1 MKKKMKNIL
10 LVLAAFGLI
19 LGMSGIA
26 MATDETANLT
36 VDATVTG
43 DCNMS
48 VTRNINF
55 GSFSVLDGNTHDDTA
70 TVSVAC
76 TNATTA
82 KIWSGTTRT
91 LTCTGTTLNFGLYE
105 DAAHANSLST
115 DGSGGTTID
124 VTGTG
129 SAQDKTI
136 YGRVPS
142 SGNEGVKA
150 GACIQGLMVLTITY

>member
-1 MKKKMKNIL
+1 MKKIL
-10 LVLAAFGLI
+10 LILAAFGLI

-36 VDATVTG
+36 VDATVTA

-48 VTRNINF
+48 VTKNLVF
-55 GSFSVLDGNTHDDTA
+55 GSFSVLDGITHDETA
-70 TVSVAC
+70 TVSIAC
-76 TNATTA
+76 TNDTTA
-82 KIWSGTTRT
+82 KIWSATTRE
-91 LTCTGTTLNFGLYE
+91 LTCTGTTLIFGLYE
-105 DAAHANSLST
+105 DAAHTNSLST
-115 DGSGGTTID
+115 NGSAAKTID

-142 SGNEGVKA
+142 IGNTGVKA
-150 GACIQGLMVLTITY
+150 GACTQGTMVLTVTY